1 MALQNTDIIV
11 VQRPSTKQLYHC
23 AIKDLLIDSD
33 LATED
38 TAGIVRLATLDEVIR
53 GYRNDLAVSPLNM
66 ALAFDSNLFTADGN
80 SGAGEDYSDDTALF
94 NVAPSDSP
102 PASET
107 VAGIVRLA
115 TADETEEGTDG
126 TIAITPFSLRSTL
139 DSPSYEWDGGEY
151 AV

>member
-11 VQRPSTKQLYHC
+11 VQRPATKQLYHC
-23 AIKDLLIDSD
+23 AIKDLSIDTS
-33 LATED
+33 LATEED
-38 TAGIVRLATLDEVIR
+38 PGIVRLATLDEVID
-53 GYRNDLAVSPLNM
+53 GIENDVAVSPLNM
-66 ALAFDSNLFTADGN
+66 ALAFESNLFIADGN
-80 SGAGEDYSDDTALF
+80 SGAGEDYSDDTVLVG
-94 NVAPSDSP
+94 VAPAASP

-139 DSPSYEWDGGEY
+139 DSPAFEWDGGIY
-151 AV
+151 AT